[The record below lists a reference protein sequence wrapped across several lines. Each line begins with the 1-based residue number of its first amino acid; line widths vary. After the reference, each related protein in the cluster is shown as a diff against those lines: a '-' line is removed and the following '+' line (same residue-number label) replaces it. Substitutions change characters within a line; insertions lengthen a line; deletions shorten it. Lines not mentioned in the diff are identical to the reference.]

1 MTDRKSDFVTW
12 PWHHWADRQPKAI
25 ALSMGDEQFSWQEL
39 SCKIDA
45 YAVGLAGQG
54 VRRDQ
59 IVAAVS
65 ANNLELIWLQLVC
78 LRLGAALVVINPR
91 HTLPELQEKL
101 TTVAAHHLWFA
112 ESPDAEPLG
121 DHWHAIRLVL
131 PESMPVAIKMPT
143 AINRLDTEWQPTR
156 LASLVF
162 TSGSTG
168 LAKAV
173 AHSAGN
179 HLASAAGLLARLP
192 FTAQD
197 SWLLS
202 LPLYHVSG
210 LAIVWRWLY
219 AGARL
224 ALAEGRDL
232 TAELS
237 RVSHASLVPTQLH
250 RVLNQ
255 WEFETKYPLFKQRFR
270 LKQVLLGGAVIPV
283 ELTERARK
291 AGIHCWVGYGM
302 TEAAS
307 TVTAKPADAT
317 SGVGLVLPR
326 RRLQLKD
333 GQIMVQGDTL
343 CLGYYQAGTLIPV
356 TDSGGWF
363 ATKDLGN
370 VADGELFILGR
381 IDNMFIS
388 GGENIHPEEIER
400 ALLSHP
406 HIRQAVVFSVP
417 EPEFGQ
423 RPVAVIDCELPLATE
438 KINQYLH
445 GKLAKF
451 KWPDCYYPL
460 PANLP
465 GNGVKLARSSVQ
477 RWLMDH
483 IT

>member
-1 MTDRKSDFVTW
+1 MTIEMKSDFVTW
-12 PWHHWADRQPKAI
+12 PWQYWAKRQPNAI
-25 ALSMGDEQFSWQEL
+25 ALAMDDEQVNWQEL
-39 SCKIDA
+39 SSKIDD
-45 YAVGLAGQG
+45 YAAGLAEQD
-54 VRRDQ
+54 VCCDQ

-65 ANNLELIWLQLVC
+65 SNSLELIWVQLAC
-78 LRLGAALVVINPR
+78 LRLGAGLVVINPR

-101 TTVAAHHLWFA
+101 TTVAADHIWFA
-112 ESPDAEPLG
+112 EPAAEDLG
-121 DHWHAIRLVL
+121 EHWHRVRLN
-131 PESMPVAIKMPT
+131 SSKPT
-143 AINRLDTEWQPTR
+143 PALIDFVDTEWQPTR

-173 AHSAGN
+173 AHIAGN

-192 FTAQD
+192 FTARD

-219 AGARL
+219 AGAQL
-224 ALAEGRDL
+224 VLPDERDL
-232 TAELS
+232 TLALGN
-237 RVSHASLVPTQLH
+237 VTHASLVPTQLH

-255 WEFETKYPLFKQRFR
+255 WESEPGDPCFKQKPR

-307 TVTAKPADAT
+307 TVTAKPADGSA
-317 SGVGLVLPR
+317 GVGQVLPR
-326 RRLQLKD
+326 RRLQLKE
-333 GQIMVQGDTL
+333 GQIMVQGETL
-343 CLGYYQAGTLIPV
+343 CLGYYQAGSLMPV
-356 TDSGGWF
+356 MNSEGWF
-363 ATKDLGN
+363 ATKDLGQIT
-370 VADGELFILGR
+370 DGELFVIGR

-388 GGENIHPEEIER
+388 GGENIHPEEIEWV
-400 ALLSHP
+400 LLSHP
-406 HIRQAVVFSVP
+406 HIRQAFVFPVP
-417 EPEFGQ
+417 DPEFGH
-423 RPVAVIDCELPLATE
+423 RPVAVIDSEQQLAVE
-438 KINQYLH
+438 NINRHLS

-451 KWPDCYYPL
+451 KWPECYYPL
-460 PANLP
+460 PTELQ
-465 GNGVKLARSSVQ
+465 GNGVKIARSAVQ

-483 IT
+483 IG